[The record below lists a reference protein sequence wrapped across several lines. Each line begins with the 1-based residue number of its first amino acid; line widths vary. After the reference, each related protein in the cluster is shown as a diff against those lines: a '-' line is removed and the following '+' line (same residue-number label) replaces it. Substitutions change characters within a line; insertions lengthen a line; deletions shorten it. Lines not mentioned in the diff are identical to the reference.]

1 MKKENNELT
10 KLEQVSLAIFV
21 AQIQSRIGE
30 DYNMDSLM
38 NSLMHSSI
46 GIAFDMLSVCSTQ
59 ERNLL
64 TNIKSLKDNTI

>member
-21 AQIQSRIGE
+21 AQIQASIGE
-30 DYNMDSLM
+30 VYNMD
-38 NSLMHSSI
+38 NLMHSSI

-59 ERNLL
+59 EGNLL

>member
-10 KLEQVSLAIFV
+10 KLEQMSLAIFV

-38 NSLMHSSI
+38 HNSI

-64 TNIKSLKDNTI
+64 TNIKSLKDNTL